1 MAYILQGSIE
11 EWSVSRLTAGIFG
24 ALFQLG
30 LLLGSLTWGYFSD
43 TYGRN
48 KTFKASIILSFIS
61 GFILLFSFWPTMAG
75 ISLFLLGFILA
86 GEVSI
91 AGTYF
96 FEYCPPSKR
105 HYMTALSFFFTFGS
119 ALSACVA
126 FIVSLVNTTS
136 VYDWRYIVGFACVSE
151 AVILVFRMFLHETPT
166 YLYEKR
172 KISEFERVLNRISMR
187 NKGVTYKY
195 EEKTTIIEGHSEG
208 KAMISENESIHQLS
222 DGIYEKSN
230 SKVVLDASFHQHN
243 ASIHS
248 LTNQNNSTKLTIKA
262 IILKLFGKELFR
274 PTITFGIVNFN

>member
-43 TYGRN
+43 TYGRSKAF
-48 KTFKASIILSFIS
+48 KTSIILSFIS

-75 ISLFLLGFILA
+75 ISLFLLGFNMA
-86 GEVSI
+86 GQVSI
-91 AGTYF
+91 AITYF
-96 FEYCPPSKR
+96 FEHCPPSKR

-126 FIVSLVNTTS
+126 FVVSLVNTTS
-136 VYDWRYIVGFACVSE
+136 VYDWRYIVVFACVCE
-151 AVILVFRMFLHETPT
+151 AVILVFLMFLHETPT

-172 KISEFERVLNRISMR
+172 RISEFERVLNRISMK
-187 NKGVTYKY
+187 NKGVAFKHL
-195 EEKTTIIEGHSEG
+195 EKTTITEGNSE
-208 KAMISENESIHQLS
+208 AIASENESINEPSS
-222 DGIYEKSN
+222 DIHEKGN
-230 SKVVLDASFHQHN
+230 SKDVFFHQQS

-248 LTNQNNSTKLTIKA
+248 LTNQNNTKRLTIKA
-262 IILKLFGKELFR
+262 ITLKLFGKELFR
-274 PTITFGIVNFN
+274 PTITFGIVIVT